1 MYKLIKKLRNK
12 KDWLIL
18 LSLWFFVQYFLLF
31 TNGIKTDGEAVR
43 VIGEA
48 NKLLNLGHLSA
59 PNFAMYFLEISL
71 IYLKL
76 KIGFGY
82 EIIILIHLI
91 LNAFA
96 LFYLYNFLLKLYA
109 SSTLSLIGCILLLVC
124 YPYQLYNS
132 FLYTES
138 LFFSLS
144 IIYSCYLLNI
154 EQFNTKNAFTVLF
167 FLLLLCI
174 TRPTGIF
181 FAGASI
187 VYLFFKLSGKMTALN
202 RAFLFTALSAI
213 ALFVLNILMGTGGGI
228 DILLPFKDERI
239 ICEVPTLPYEVN
251 IKTSSN
257 SNSLFGLIYYI
268 THNFDQFIRLA
279 WLKTMAFFGLVR
291 SYYSFTHNL
300 FIISFFYPLYIFV
313 VFSII
318 KFRKAIPISFV
329 YFLTLIIITWL
340 SVVFSCDEWHNRFFL
355 TLTPF
360 LIIPALYLFKKQSH

>member
-1 MYKLIKKLRNK
+1 MYKSVQKIWDK

-18 LSLWFFVQYFLLF
+18 LVIWLVVQSFLLL
-31 TNGIKTDGEAVR
+31 TNGIKTDGEAIR

-48 NKLLNLGHLSA
+48 NKLINSGHLSA

-82 EIIILIHLI
+82 EIIVLIHLFV
-91 LNAFA
+91 NAFA
-96 LFYLYNFLLKLYA
+96 LYHFYHFLLNLY
-109 SSTLSLIGCILLLVC
+109 SSTWLALLGGILLLAC
-124 YPYQLYNS
+124 YPYQVYNS

-144 IIYSCYLLNI
+144 IIYSCYFLNI
-154 EQFNTKNAFTVLF
+154 ERFNTKNICTVLF
-167 FLLLLCI
+167 LLLLLCI

-187 VYLFFKLSGKMTALN
+187 VYLFFKLSDKMKAIN
-202 RAFLFTALSAI
+202 RVFLFTALSAI
-213 ALFVLNILMGTGGGI
+213 ALFVLNMLMGTGGGI

-239 ICEVPTLPYEVN
+239 ICEVPTLSYEVN

-257 SNSLFGLIYYI
+257 SNSIFGLLYYI
-268 THNFDQFIRLA
+268 AHNFDQFTRLA
-279 WLKTMAFFGLVR
+279 WLKTLAFFGLYR
-291 SYYSFTHNL
+291 PYYSFTHNL
-300 FIISFFYPLYIFV
+300 FIGSFFYPLYLFIVIAF
-313 VFSII
+313 
-318 KFRKAIPISFV
+318 FRFKKAIPISFI